1 MKRIQ
6 QIILAFMLGMLPIQ
20 SVWADNNVDLLA
32 NSATKGDL
40 AKIKQLVEQQGVD
53 VNTKITVG
61 RYKGLTALMG
71 ASVDGHLEIVKYLIS
86 TGADVNAKNDDGWT
100 ALIFASTTKGHLEIV
115 KYLISKDADIN
126 AKRDKG
132 LTALMVASSGKLEI
146 VKALVE
152 GKGGLLSVFSKG
164 ADVNAKDDNGET
176 ALMRACANGKLEIV
190 KYLISKGADVNAKI
204 TVGPHKGLTALIG
217 ASMRGHLE
225 VVKYLVSKGADVNA
239 KSDSGMTALNVAKTN
254 AIKEVLRNA
263 RDKK

>member
-1 MKRIQ
+1 MKGIQ

-20 SVWADNNVDLLA
+20 AVWADRNADLLVD
-32 NSATKGDL
+32 SALNGDL

-53 VNTKITVG
+53 VNAQYSSTG
-61 RYKGLTALMG
+61 GTALMY
-71 ASVDGHLEIVKYLIS
+71 ASLRGHLEIVKYLIS
-86 TGADVNAKNDDGWT
+86 KGADVNAKNDDGWT
-100 ALIFASTTKGHLEIV
+100 ALMYASLRGHLEIV
-115 KYLISKDADIN
+115 KYLISKGADIN
-126 AKRDKG
+126 AKNDNG
-132 LTALMVASSGKLEI
+132 LTALMAASGDKGKLEI
-146 VKALVE
+146 IKALVE

-164 ADVNAKDDNGET
+164 ADVNAQDDNGET

-204 TVGPHKGLTALIG
+204 TVAQHKGLTALIG
-217 ASMRGHLE
+217 DSFRGYLE
-225 VVKYLVSKGADVNA
+225 VVKYLVSKGADINA

>member
-1 MKRIQ
+1 MKGIQ

-20 SVWADNNVDLLA
+20 AVWADRNADLLVD
-32 NSATKGDL
+32 SALNGDL

-53 VNTKITVG
+53 VNAQYSSTG
-61 RYKGLTALMG
+61 GTALMY
-71 ASVDGHLEIVKYLIS
+71 ASLR
-86 TGADVNAKNDDGWT
+86 
-100 ALIFASTTKGHLEIV
+100 GHLEIV
-115 KYLISKDADIN
+115 KYLISKGADVN
-126 AKRDKG
+126 AKNDNG
-132 LTALMVASSGKLEI
+132 LTALMAASGDKGKLEI
-146 VKALVE
+146 IKALVE

-164 ADVNAKDDNGET
+164 ADVNAQDDNGET

-204 TVGPHKGLTALIG
+204 TVGQHKGLTALIG
-217 ASMRGHLE
+217 ASFGGYLE
-225 VVKYLVSKGADVNA
+225 VVKYLVSKGADINA